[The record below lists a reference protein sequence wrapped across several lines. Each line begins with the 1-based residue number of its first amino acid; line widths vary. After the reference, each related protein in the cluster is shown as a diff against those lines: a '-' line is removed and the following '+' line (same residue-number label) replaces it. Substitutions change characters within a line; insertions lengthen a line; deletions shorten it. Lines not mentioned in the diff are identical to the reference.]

1 MKSGISG
8 AVSHLNSKTSLYR
21 GFTILKLPR
30 KKPYSRQRYQITHSG
45 HYFGIDF
52 ALAEAGND
60 SNLLIVFYVQIMPD
74 DFVMQL
80 HRF

>member
-1 MKSGISG
+1 MRIASGSGYMKSGISG
-8 AVSHLNSKTSLYR
+8 AVSQLNSKTSLYR

-52 ALAEAGND
+52 ALAEACKTIDRIINK
-60 SNLLIVFYVQIMPD
+60 N
-74 DFVMQL
+74 
-80 HRF
+80 RFITH

>member
-8 AVSHLNSKTSLYR
+8 AVSQLNSKTSLYR

-30 KKPYSRQRYQITHSG
+30 KKPYCRQRYQITHSG

-52 ALAEAGND
+52 ALAEACKTIDRIINK
-60 SNLLIVFYVQIMPD
+60 N
-74 DFVMQL
+74 
-80 HRF
+80 RFITH

>member
-8 AVSHLNSKTSLYR
+8 AVSQLNSKTSLYR

-30 KKPYSRQRYQITHSG
+30 KKPYSCQRYQITHSG

-52 ALAEAGND
+52 ALAEACKTIDRIINK
-60 SNLLIVFYVQIMPD
+60 N
-74 DFVMQL
+74 
-80 HRF
+80 RFITH

>member
-8 AVSHLNSKTSLYR
+8 AVSQLNSKTSLYR

-52 ALAEAGND
+52 ALAEACKTID
-60 SNLLIVFYVQIMPD
+60 LIINKN
-74 DFVMQL
+74 
-80 HRF
+80 RFITH

>member
-8 AVSHLNSKTSLYR
+8 AVSQLNSKTSIYR

-52 ALAEAGND
+52 ALAEACKTIDRVIKGGRFIN
-60 SNLLIVFYVQIMPD
+60 FYM
-74 DFVMQL
+74 
-80 HRF
+80 

>member
-52 ALAEAGND
+52 ALAEACKTIDRIINK
-60 SNLLIVFYVQIMPD
+60 N
-74 DFVMQL
+74 
-80 HRF
+80 RFFTH